1 MISGRDEQHR
11 LDALLSG
18 LEDEFISLDDLEIL
32 SEDEDEFADI
42 EHVRALI
49 QSQIDAC
56 ASINHPQPETNL
68 GRVSSKSQSRQWKVV
83 PMTVPEKA
91 DERRRLLEMIVAN
104 QPDLPRHVQV
114 AFSANEE
121 PNDSVIDDM
130 VAELI
135 RYGILKR
142 TEADS

>member
-18 LEDEFISLDDLEIL
+18 LEEEFLNMDDLEIL

-42 EHVRALI
+42 EHVRVLI

-56 ASINHPQPETNL
+56 VSINHPQPETNL

-91 DERRRLLEMIVAN
+91 DERRRLLEMIVAS
-104 QPDLPRHVQV
+104 QPNLPRQVRV
-114 AFSANEE
+114 AFSADEK
-121 PNDSVIDDM
+121 PTDSAIDDM
-130 VAELI
+130 VTELI
-135 RYGILKR
+135 RYGLLNR
-142 TEADS
+142 TDTES